1 MVLGFNLPDW
11 KGVLQ
16 ESFNDYVKTP
26 LEQKA
31 HQLQVQ
37 LEQKSQEFKA
47 SNSAFQKAI
56 IAILFASFCVG
67 VIAISLKDYD

>member
-16 ESFNDYVKTP
+16 ESFQNYLQTP
-26 LEQKA
+26 LDRQANELQEKFKQFKEQNN
-31 HQLQVQ
+31 Q
-37 LEQKSQEFKA
+37 
-47 SNSAFQKAI
+47 FQKAI

-67 VIAISLKDYD
+67 ITVIVLKE